1 MKIIDKDRFWLKI
14 IYIVSAVLIM
24 VIAFLIIGPRPSG
37 VEGTLDVSSLPK
49 VNAILNVGTALL
61 LLWGLSLIKNKKQE
75 LHKKI
80 MLSAFGTSTLF
91 LVSYVIYHWFK
102 SGPKIYT
109 GEWSTIY
116 FFILISHI
124 VLAAGI
130 LPLAMITLYRGWNS
144 QLSQHR
150 RIARITLP
158 LWLYVSATGVI
169 VYLMLYGFQ
178 L

>member
-1 MKIIDKDRFWLKI
+1 MKVIDKDRFWLKI
-14 IYIVSAVLIM
+14 IYIVSSLVGL
-24 VIAFLIIGPRPSG
+24 VVAFLILGPRPSG
-37 VEGTLDVSSLPK
+37 VEGALDVSSLPK
-49 VNAILNVGTALL
+49 VNAILNVATA
-61 LLWGLSLIKNKKQE
+61 LIKNKKRE